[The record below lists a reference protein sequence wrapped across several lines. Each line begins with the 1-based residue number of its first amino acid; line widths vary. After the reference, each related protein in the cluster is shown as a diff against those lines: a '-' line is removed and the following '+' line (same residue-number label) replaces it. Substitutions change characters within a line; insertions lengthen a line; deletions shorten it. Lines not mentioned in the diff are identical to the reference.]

1 MVNKTIEFS
10 TGKLI
15 INETNISFHQNRGNV
30 NNVNTIGRE
39 NIGHMNKQSMRL
51 LPHVDF
57 VYIFRIAIL
66 GVALI
71 ILGFII
77 AMKSDMYF
85 LVQIGCI
92 FIIFAGF
99 LMFSSLFIDGL
110 LGLKVAESILLMLF
124 GVDAYRIVVQN
135 IFGGNNLIFLI
146 RDDEISKIPKFEDY
160 KLEKIHKVE
169 NTKSPETAANNID
182 DIEKLANLRDKGI
195 LSQEEFD
202 LKKKQILGI

>member
-1 MVNKTIEFS
+1 MTNKTIEFS

-30 NNVNTIGRE
+30 NNVNTIARE

-51 LPHVDF
+51 LPHSEF
-57 VYIFRIAIL
+57 VYIFRMAIL

-71 ILGFII
+71 IIGFIVGIKTDTYLIVYLGI
-77 AMKSDMYF
+77 AS
-85 LVQIGCI
+85 
-92 FIIFAGF
+92 IIFAGL
-99 LMFSSLFIDGL
+99 LMFSWLWLDSL
-110 LGLKVAESILLMLF
+110 LGLKVAEPILLSLF
-124 GVDAYRIVVQN
+124 GVDAFRIVVQN

-169 NTKSPETAANNID
+169 NIKSPDNTVNNID